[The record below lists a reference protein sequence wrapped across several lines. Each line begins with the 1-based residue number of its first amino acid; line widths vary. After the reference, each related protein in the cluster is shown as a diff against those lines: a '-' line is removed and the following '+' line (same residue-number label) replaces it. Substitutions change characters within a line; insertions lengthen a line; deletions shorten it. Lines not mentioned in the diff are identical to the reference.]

1 MYFCLVIKGVDIS
14 SDCVLCSKV
23 VLCLDK
29 VYLIMGVY
37 VKCFVFMIF
46 KKKLFWLKL
55 YFKGW
60 RAFYDIV
67 LCLLVFVNI

>member
-37 VKCFVFMIF
+37 VKCFVKCKMFCIYDF
-46 KKKLFWLKL
+46 LKKFILIKVLF
-55 YFKGW
+55 
-60 RAFYDIV
+60 
-67 LCLLVFVNI
+67 